1 MAKSSNETVLRKIF
15 IDDPSVE
22 YVNNKK
28 IKNPMQ
34 W

>member
-15 IDDPSVE
+15 IDDPSVK
-22 YVNNKK
+22 YVKK
-28 IKNPMQ
+28 KKKKNPMQ